1 MFVVGICIT
10 VSRLKLR
17 KGIDIQQQV
26 FESISGFIYLLL
38 QNQDLRYVT
47 MKIGITAI
55 GAVLIIVALILGGL
69 QLLHIYN
76 IYGTSYNKW
85 YFYGAV
91 GVIGLIGI
99 ILAAWG
105 LMKKET
111 PSTPK
116 Q

>member
-1 MFVVGICIT
+1 MN
-10 VSRLKLR
+10 
-17 KGIDIQQQV
+17 D
-26 FESISGFIYLLL
+26 
-38 QNQDLRYVT
+38 
-47 MKIGITAI
+47 GITATGI
-55 GAVLIIVALILGGL
+55 VLIIVAMILGGL

-76 IYGTSYNKW
+76 IYGTTDYKW

-105 LMKKET
+105 FMKKEL

>member
-1 MFVVGICIT
+1 V
-10 VSRLKLR
+10 
-17 KGIDIQQQV
+17 
-26 FESISGFIYLLL
+26 ESISGFIYLFP

-47 MKIGITAI
+47 MKTGIVAI

-76 IYGTSYNKW
+76 IYGTSDNKW

-111 PSTPK
+111 LPTPK

>member
-1 MFVVGICIT
+1 M
-10 VSRLKLR
+10 
-17 KGIDIQQQV
+17 
-26 FESISGFIYLLL
+26 
-38 QNQDLRYVT
+38 YVT
-47 MKIGITAI
+47 MKTGITAI
-55 GAVLIIVALILGGL
+55 GTVLIIVALILGSL

-76 IYGTSYNKW
+76 IYGTSDNKW

-91 GVIGLIGI
+91 GVIGFIGI
-99 ILAAWG
+99 IVTAWG

>member
-38 QNQDLRYVT
+38 QNQDLRYLT

-76 IYGTSYNKW
+76 IYGTSDNKW

>member
-1 MFVVGICIT
+1 
-10 VSRLKLR
+10 
-17 KGIDIQQQV
+17 
-26 FESISGFIYLLL
+26 
-38 QNQDLRYVT
+38 
-47 MKIGITAI
+47 MKTGTTAI

-76 IYGTSYNKW
+76 IYGTSDYKW

-105 LMKKET
+105 LMNKDT
-111 PSTPK
+111 PPTPK

>member
-1 MFVVGICIT
+1 
-10 VSRLKLR
+10 
-17 KGIDIQQQV
+17 
-26 FESISGFIYLLL
+26 
-38 QNQDLRYVT
+38 
-47 MKIGITAI
+47 MKTAITAI

-69 QLLHIYN
+69 QLLLHIFN
-76 IYGTSYNKW
+76 IYGTSDYKW

-99 ILAAWG
+99 ILVAWG

>member
-1 MFVVGICIT
+1 
-10 VSRLKLR
+10 
-17 KGIDIQQQV
+17 
-26 FESISGFIYLLL
+26 
-38 QNQDLRYVT
+38 
-47 MKIGITAI
+47 MKTGITAI

-76 IYGTSYNKW
+76 IYGTSDNKW

-91 GVIGLIGI
+91 GVIGLVGI

-111 PSTPK
+111 PSKPK